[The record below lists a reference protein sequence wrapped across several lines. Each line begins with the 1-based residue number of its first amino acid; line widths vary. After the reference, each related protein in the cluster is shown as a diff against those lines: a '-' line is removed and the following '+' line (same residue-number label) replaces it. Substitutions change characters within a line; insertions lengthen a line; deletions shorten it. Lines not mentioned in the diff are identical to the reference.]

1 MNKENAILNALA
13 LGGARPVGIVADVD
27 AKARKTGNP
36 FGSVSKRVRVVGFVG
51 ADYQSAVKNEAARQG
66 TDGKAFKAES
76 LPWGEWVPGFENR
89 VIRHNGKLYL
99 RTQSTPGQRNRQ
111 PARVLAYRGEDGRFL
126 SRDDIKPF
134 LPRERE
140 SAKQQATA
148 GLSRTVHVRTYSFE
162 GIRALRI
169 GGKTLRFS

>member
-1 MNKENAILNALA
+1 MNNKAKQILDAVAIA
-13 LGGARPVGIVADVD
+13 GARPVGIVADVD
-27 AKARKTGNP
+27 AKARKNP
-36 FGSVSKRVRVVGFVG
+36 FGDIRKRVRVVGFVG

-66 TDGKAFKAES
+66 SNGKAFKAES

-89 VIRHNGKLYL
+89 VITHKGNFYL

-126 SRDDIKPF
+126 SRDDVKPF
-134 LPRERE
+134 LPPERE

-162 GIRALRI
+162 GIRSLRVN
-169 GGKTLRFS
+169 GKTLRFS